1 MTLTRRFAP
10 TPDHV
15 RGRLSPASERGE
27 GDVDPSYLFGA
38 VRARRPNVMAR
49 RHVVVSGHYWA
60 SLAGLQVLE
69 AGGNAIDAGVA
80 TGLAIDVLESQF
92 VGFGGVAP
100 AMVHLGKTDSTHVIS
115 GVGVWPLAA
124 DIEHFHR
131 NFAGRIP
138 EGLLHCVVPAA
149 PSIWITALA
158 RFGTMS
164 FNEVA
169 APAIRFAREGFPTY
183 PFLAEQLAARRKDFA
198 HWPTTAAIFLPNG
211 RPPEVGEMFV
221 QSDLARTLQYMA
233 DQERAHARGDRL
245 AGLEAARDA
254 FYRGDIA
261 AAILRHQRENG
272 GWIAEHDLADF
283 RSAIEAPCRIRF
295 GEFDIYGCGPWSQ
308 GPMVLE
314 ALNIL
319 AGMDLRD
326 MGHNSPAYIHAVTE
340 ALKLAAADREMWFGD
355 PAFVDVPLDVLLS
368 DQYAARQ
375 RGRIDPMR
383 AWPGMPPAG
392 EVGGVAVPPWRPDPS
407 AGAPLEIAE
416 TKPETSFLCVADSH
430 GNVFAATPSDPTIAG
445 PVVPGTGITVSM
457 WGSRGYTG
465 RDHPARVGA
474 GRRPRMSANPAIAI
488 KPGELVLPFGSPGS
502 EVLGQA
508 MVQVFLNQVVFG
520 MDPQSACEAPRFAS
534 YSWPES
540 ALPHSYRPGHLCVEE
555 DVGSATLDALAAL
568 GHRVERWPERK
579 YLAGSV
585 CTIRADL
592 RSGVKW
598 AGADPRRTAYAVGW

>member
-1 MTLTRRFAP
+1 M
-10 TPDHV
+10 PD
-15 RGRLSPASERGE
+15 AA
-27 GDVDPSYLFGA
+27 YLFGPG
-38 VRARRPNVMAR
+38 RARRPNVMAQ
-49 RHVVVSGHYWA
+49 RHSVVSGHYYA
-60 SLAGLQVLE
+60 SLAGLQILE

-80 TGLAIDVLESQF
+80 TGLAIDVLESEF

-100 AMVHLGKTDSTHVIS
+100 VMVHLAERNEVHVIS
-115 GVGVWPLAA
+115 GVGVWPKSAS
-124 DIEHFHR
+124 IERFHR
-131 NFAGRIP
+131 DFGGRIP
-138 EGLLHCVVPAA
+138 EGLLHTVVPAA

-164 FNEVA
+164 FGDVA
-169 APAIRFAREGFPTY
+169 AVAIRFAREGFPTY
-183 PFLAEQLAARRKDFA
+183 PFLAEQLAARQRDFA

-211 RPPEVGEMFV
+211 RPPGVGEIFV

-233 DQERAHARGDRL
+233 DQERAYARGDRL
-245 AGLEAARDA
+245 AGLRAARDA

-261 AAILRHQRENG
+261 GAIVQHQQENG
-272 GWIAEHDLADF
+272 GWLTADDLTEF
-283 RSAIEAPCRIRF
+283 SSPIEPPCRIRF
-295 GEFDIYGCGPWSQ
+295 GDFDVYGCGPWSQ

-314 ALNIL
+314 ALSIL
-319 AGMDLRD
+319 RGVDLRAC
-326 MGHNSPAYIHAVTE
+326 GHNSAAYIHAVTE
-340 ALKLAAADREMWFGD
+340 ALKLAAADREAYFGD
-355 PAFVDVPLDVLLS
+355 PAFVDVPLEVLLS
-368 DQYAARQ
+368 DPYAAQ
-375 RGRIDPMR
+375 RREQIDPSK

-392 EVGGVAVPPWRPDPS
+392 RVGGASPPAWRPDPS
-407 AGAPLEIAE
+407 AGAALAIAD
-416 TKPETSFLCVADSH
+416 TRPETSFLCVADSS

-465 RDHPARVGA
+465 ADHPARIGP

-488 KPGELVLPFGSPGS
+488 KPGEMVMPFGSPGS

-508 MVQVFLNQVVFG
+508 MVQVFLNQAVFG

-540 ALPHSYRPGHLCVEE
+540 ALPHSYRPGHLCIEE
-555 DVGSATLDALAAL
+555 DVGAAAGETLSAL
-568 GHRVERWPERK
+568 GHQVEWWPERK

-585 CTIRADL
+585 CTIQSEV

-598 AGADPRRTAYAVGW
+598 AGADPRRTAYAIGW